1 MFRYREAESK
11 YFANTPARVSA
22 LTILITTARPSSPV
36 CVSPLQAFFLL
47 APLFIDNSFFFSPTD
62 GELYA
67 GTVSDFSGLDPL
79 IYKDPLR
86 TEQYDFKHLNGI

>member
-1 MFRYREAESK
+1 MRS
-11 YFANTPARVSA
+11 
-22 LTILITTARPSSPV
+22 
-36 CVSPLQAFFLL
+36 
-47 APLFIDNSFFFSPTD
+47 D

-86 TEQYDFKHLNGI
+86 TEQYDFKHLNGKEAAPDFLFFFLSFHILAVASC

>member
-1 MFRYREAESK
+1 MIA
-11 YFANTPARVSA
+11 
-22 LTILITTARPSSPV
+22 
-36 CVSPLQAFFLL
+36 
-47 APLFIDNSFFFSPTD
+47 D

-86 TEQYDFKHLNGI
+86 TEQYDFKHLNGTQFQFNHSINQLLIRFHYVILKKVIYYFIILEICNNKSN